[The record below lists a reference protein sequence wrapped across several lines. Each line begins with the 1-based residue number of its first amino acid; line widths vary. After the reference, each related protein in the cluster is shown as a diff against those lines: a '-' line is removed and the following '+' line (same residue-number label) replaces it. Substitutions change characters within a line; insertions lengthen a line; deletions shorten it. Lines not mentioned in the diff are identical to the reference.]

1 MARVSESWFNNAVV
15 RPRKISDERLLA
27 AAGSVIAR
35 LGPGFTLADIATEAG
50 VVAGTL
56 VQRFGSKHGLLAAL
70 SRMTIDALPDS
81 IRTAA
86 KGHADPLDALR
97 AGLAQPYAALDDPAA
112 AANNLAQLA
121 VDFADAELRGLLAE
135 LYAAVEAEVAILV
148 QDAAATL
155 PGAPPAPQ
163 AARVLTALAEGSA
176 IRWSVRPAG
185 SLRERIRTDIDAV
198 LTTWSR
204 T

>member
-1 MARVSESWFNNAVV
+1 MA

-27 AAGSVIAR
+27 AAGGVIAR

-86 KGHADPLDALR
+86 KGHTDPLDALR
-97 AGLAQPYAALDDPAA
+97 AGLVEPYAALDDPAA

-121 VDFADAELRGLLAE
+121 VDFADAELRDLLAQ

-148 QDAAATL
+148 HDAAATL

-176 IRWSVRPAG
+176 IRWSVHPTG

>member
-1 MARVSESWFNNAVV
+1 MA
-15 RPRKISDERLLA
+15 RPRKVSDERLLA

-56 VQRFGSKHGLLAAL
+56 VQRFGSKHRLLAAL
-70 SRMTIDALPDS
+70 SRMTIDAWPET

-86 KGHADPLDALR
+86 DRHPDPVDALR
-97 AGLAQPYAALDDPAA
+97 AGLVEPYTSLDDPAA

-135 LYAAVEAEVAILV
+135 LYATIEAEVAALV
-148 QDAAATL
+148 HAAADAL
-155 PGAPPAPQ
+155 PGAPPAPH

-176 IRWSVRPAG
+176 IRWSVRPTR
-185 SLRERIRTDIDAV
+185 SLRERIHADIDAV

>member
-1 MARVSESWFNNAVV
+1 MA

-27 AAGSVIAR
+27 AAGGVIAR
-35 LGPGFTLADIATEAG
+35 RGPGFTLADIATEAG

-56 VQRFGSKHGLLAAL
+56 VQRFGSKHGLLVAL
-70 SRMTIDALPDS
+70 SRLTIDALPAA
-81 IRTAA
+81 IRAA
-86 KGHADPLDALR
+86 ASGHHDPVDALR
-97 AGLAQPYAALDDPAA
+97 AGLLEPYAALDDPAA

-121 VDFADAELRGLLAE
+121 VDFADTDLRGLLAE
-135 LYAAVEAEVAILV
+135 LYATVEAEVATLAR
-148 QDAAATL
+148 AAAGAL
-155 PGAPPAPQ
+155 PGAPPASR

-185 SLRERIRTDIDAV
+185 SLRERIRTDIDTV
-198 LTTWSR
+198 LTNWSR

>member
-1 MARVSESWFNNAVV
+1 MA
-15 RPRKISDERLLA
+15 RPRKVSDERLLA

-70 SRMTIDALPDS
+70 SRLTVDAVPETIRAAAEGHPD
-81 IRTAA
+81 
-86 KGHADPLDALR
+86 PVDALR
-97 AGLAQPYAALDDPAA
+97 AGLVEPYTALDDPAA

-135 LYAAVEAEVAILV
+135 LYATVEAEVAALV
-148 QDAAATL
+148 HAATTAL
-155 PGAPPAPQ
+155 PGAPPAPH

-176 IRWSVRPAG
+176 IRWSVRPIG
-185 SLRERIRTDIDAV
+185 SLRERIRTDIDTV

-204 T
+204 P

>member
-1 MARVSESWFNNAVV
+1 MA

-27 AAGSVIAR
+27 AAGGVIAR

-97 AGLAQPYAALDDPAA
+97 AGLVEPYAALDDPAA

-121 VDFADAELRGLLAE
+121 VDFADAELRDLLAQ

-148 QDAAATL
+148 HDAAATL
-155 PGAPPAPQ
+155 PGAPAAPQ

-176 IRWSVRPAG
+176 IRWSVHPTG